1 MTRRQLNDYNLKR
14 PTVRENR
21 CRGDRSTV
29 ATGPQWFLHRMV
41 ARIVPIAY
49 LLFGGQPFIISDR
62 VFVVFPVL

>member
-1 MTRRQLNDYNLKR
+1 
-14 PTVRENR
+14 
-21 CRGDRSTV
+21 V